1 MPGVWNFAFLRFSNI
16 KQAAPNKAWTLRCSL
31 GGTQTLNKSINNTQI
46 PFQKLL
52 RHPPHI
58 SRHHRTLK
66 DAARHQKTPINT
78 SKCHSMS
85 TGAATLPWTAFWGAW
100 DRLLV
105 SSGVCWFLLVSV
117 VVLNRPEIP
126 GGGDCEHMGEVYVCF
141 INIVYWVW
149 MCVRVFWSAQALYGA
164 TNALYWKCINRQN
177 SAHLTLLNIK
187 IQKPP

>member
-1 MPGVWNFAFLRFSNI
+1 MPGVWNFAFLRFSYI

-58 SRHHRTLK
+58 SRDDRTLK
-66 DAARHQKTPINT
+66 DTARHQKTPINT

-85 TGAATLPWTAFWGAW
+85 TWAATHRWTAFLGAL

-105 SSGVCWFLLVSV
+105 SSGVCWFLLVSD
-117 VVLNRPEIP
+117 VVLNRPELP
-126 GGGDCEHMGEVYVCF
+126 GGGDCEHMGEVNVSLWGLNVCKG
-141 INIVYWVW
+141 VLDCSGLVW
-149 MCVRVFWSAQALYGA
+149 C
-164 TNALYWKCINRQN
+164 NKCSILEMYQKAKLHAPGTFKTSKYQN
-177 SAHLTLLNIK
+177 LPI
-187 IQKPP
+187 